1 MRCHVAPQ
9 HGWVLQNAVPKNEG
23 SPPPS
28 LEDLDAR
35 IRRAQGEA
43 ERSSGKASERG
54 GKQGVGFAFRIGID
68 LVAGV
73 AIGTIIGLLLD
84 RWLGTTPWL
93 LVVFFFLG
101 AGAGFMNVYRAMKGL
116 GYGAGYRPKEPG
128 FTPGEQQDGERQDG
142 NGDKR

>member
-1 MRCHVAPQ
+1 MASH

-35 IRRAQGEA
+35 IRRAQGEV
-43 ERSSGKASERG
+43 EQSSGKSRGRG
-54 GKQGVGFAFRIGID
+54 GKQGIGFAFRIGVD

-73 AIGTIIGLLLD
+73 AVGTVIGVLLD
-84 RWLGTTPWL
+84 RWLGTTPWF
-93 LVVFFFLG
+93 LVLFFFLG

-116 GYGAGYRPKEPG
+116 GYGAGYRPKGPASG
-128 FTPGEQQDGERQDG
+128 PDGRQHGDASDEEER
-142 NGDKR
+142 